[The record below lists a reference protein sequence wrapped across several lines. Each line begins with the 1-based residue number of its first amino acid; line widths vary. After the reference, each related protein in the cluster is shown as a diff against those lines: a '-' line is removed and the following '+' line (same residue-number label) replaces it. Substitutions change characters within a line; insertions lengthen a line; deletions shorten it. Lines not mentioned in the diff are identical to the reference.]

1 MRMYV
6 YWSDSPN
13 TDPVGL
19 SQASYWTHDNKKC
32 RLAARLE
39 GYELYRHPHGENPK
53 ATCCVCKKR
62 FIEEAV

>member
-6 YWSDSPN
+6 YWSDVSKSFN
-13 TDPVGL
+13 AT
-19 SQASYWTHDNKKC
+19 YWTHDNQKC

-39 GYELYRHPHGENPK
+39 GHELYRHPHGENPK